1 MRRRI
6 VPTAVLL
13 LIAVAARAQPRGAVD
28 WVFLVDTSKSMRGI
42 GGKNIFPDVKA
53 SIASFVREAS
63 DGDSV
68 TIFTFDSDV
77 RLHASTE
84 IRGAARDDLVSI
96 VDALEANGIRTH
108 LGLAIQK
115 GLARAAMLRAGGDKT
130 RAQSVVLFTDGEED
144 VHGIPHPV
152 PISASLDRVDGTYV
166 FFVSMGEHE
175 HEAQLDEF
183 ASKAQHTTV
192 LRAPTRDAIRDVER
206 NIRNAIKEQTKPAVI
221 TITPAMLTF
230 GDIRRGK
237 SAEADVTI
245 DADRSAVQ
253 VTLQLTG
260 VPPGVSMEPQTVKT
274 PARVHL
280 RIDVAGDA
288 APGNC
293 TLTLKAGN
301 ATAAG
306 TLNITKPSPLRWL
319 VLLPLL
325 AAAAW
330 FAWSRY
336 RRNNQL
342 EGELE
347 ILQPRVAPEA
357 AFVGLPRLAASE
369 VALSAIVPAEALAG
383 TDARLFVRR
392 RGGQKEVWIATS
404 SGSLRVNDVETPTS
418 ALYDADTISI
428 GGATLRFNRAGHE
441 RTAMPVEEEL

>member
-6 VPTAVLL
+6 VPAAVLL
-13 LIAVAARAQPRGAVD
+13 LIAVAVRAQPRGAVD

-84 IRGAARDDLVSI
+84 IHGAARDDLVSI

-115 GLARAAMLRAGGDKT
+115 GLERAAMMRAGGDKT
-130 RAQSVVLFTDGEED
+130 RAQSVILFTDGEED
-144 VHGIPHPV
+144 VRGIPHPV

-183 ASKAQHTTV
+183 AGKAKHVTV

-206 NIRNAIKEQTKPAVI
+206 RIRSTINEQTKPAVI
-221 TITPAMLTF
+221 TIAPAMLDL
-230 GDIRRGK
+230 GDVRRGK
-237 SAEADVTI
+237 SAEADVSV
-245 DADRSAVQ
+245 DADRPAQ
-253 VTLQLTG
+253 VTLRLAG
-260 VPPGVSMEPQTVKT
+260 APPGVTMQPQTVKT

-288 APGNC
+288 APGRG
-293 TLTLKAGN
+293 TLTFKAGN

-330 FAWSRY
+330 LAWSRH
-336 RRNNQL
+336 RHNNRL

-369 VALSAIVPAEALAG
+369 VALSAIVPPDALAG
-383 TDARLFVRR
+383 MDARLFVRR
-392 RGGQKEVWIATS
+392 RGGNKEVWIAAS

-428 GGATLRFNRAGHE
+428 GDATLRFNRAGHE

>member
-6 VPTAVLL
+6 VPAAVLL

-108 LGLAIQK
+108 LGLAIQR
-115 GLARAAMLRAGGDKT
+115 GLERAAMMRAGGDKT
-130 RAQSVVLFTDGEED
+130 RAQSVILFTDGEED
-144 VHGIPHPV
+144 VRGLPHPV

-183 ASKAQHTTV
+183 AGKAKNVTV

-206 NIRNAIKEQTKPAVI
+206 RIRSTISEQTKPVVI
-221 TITPAMLTF
+221 TIAPAMLDL
-230 GDIRRGK
+230 GDVRRGK
-237 SAEADVTI
+237 SAEADVSL
-245 DADRSAVQ
+245 DADRPAQ
-253 VTLQLTG
+253 VTLQLAG
-260 VPPGVSMEPQTVKT
+260 APPGVTMQPQTVKT

-288 APGNC
+288 APGRGA
-293 TLTLKAGN
+293 LTFKAGN

-306 TLNITKPSPLRWL
+306 TLNITQPSPLRWL

-325 AAAAW
+325 AAATWLVWA
-330 FAWSRY
+330 RQ
-336 RRNNQL
+336 RRNNRL
-342 EGELE
+342 EGEIE

-369 VALSAIVPAEALAG
+369 VALSAIVPPDALAG
-383 TDARLFVRR
+383 TDARLFVQR
-392 RGGQKEVWIATS
+392 RGGNKEVWIAAS
-404 SGSLRVNDVETPTS
+404 SGSLRVNDIETPTS

-428 GGATLRFNRAGHE
+428 GDATLRFNRAGHE
-441 RTAMPVEEEL
+441 RAAMPVEEEL